1 MTFGHE
7 ATFAGSAS
15 ITNARKIEMARF
27 QPGTSGNP
35 NGRPKG
41 SKNKLQE
48 AFWTDFAAA
57 WTKHGAAAMQ
67 KIAKDDPATF
77 VKVAASIMPKDLSM
91 EVNHPFAIIPE
102 VIEDPEEWEAM
113 CRPANGHE

>member
-1 MTFGHE
+1 
-7 ATFAGSAS
+7 
-15 ITNARKIEMARF
+15 MAKF
-27 QPGTSGNP
+27 QPGISGNP

-57 WTKHGAAAMQ
+57 WTEHGAAAMQ
-67 KIAKDDPATF
+67 TIAQDDPATF

-91 EVNHPFAIIPE
+91 DVNHPFAIIPE
-102 VIEDPEEWEAM
+102 IIEDPKEWEAM
-113 CRPANGHE
+113 CRPAAANGRE

>member
-1 MTFGHE
+1 
-7 ATFAGSAS
+7 
-15 ITNARKIEMARF
+15 MARF
-27 QPGTSGNP
+27 QPGSSGNP

-57 WTKHGAAAMQ
+57 WMKHGAAAMQ

-91 EVNHPFAIIPE
+91 EVSHPYAIIPE
-102 VIEDPEEWEAM
+102 VMESHEEWEAM
-113 CRPANGHE
+113 YRPAIANGHE

>member
-1 MTFGHE
+1 MRKNRRPK
-7 ATFAGSAS
+7 AAQAL
-15 ITNARKIEMARF
+15 TNTRKIEMARF
-27 QPGTSGNP
+27 QPGVSGNP
-35 NGRPKG
+35 NGRPEG

-57 WTKHGAAAMQ
+57 WTEHGAAAMQ

-91 EVNHPFAIIPE
+91 DVNHPFAIIPE
-102 VIEDPEEWEAM
+102 IIEDPKEM
-113 CRPANGHE
+113 GGHVSACYG